1 MSFHNE
7 ERDITI
13 YIILYYNICLYNKYY
28 VIYILYNTIYIMLY
42 YNTYYIIWALALVFV
57 HNISNATRFCETK
70 IHIKWISW
78 SCHNIYTFKWS
89 QVALFCMHFTPK

>member
-42 YNTYYIIWALALVFV
+42 YNTYYII
-57 HNISNATRFCETK
+57 
-70 IHIKWISW
+70 
-78 SCHNIYTFKWS
+78 
-89 QVALFCMHFTPK
+89 